1 MSKNILV
8 IILIC
13 VVIILLMTKP
23 TYNKNEIV
31 IKTDTVLSI
40 KTLTKYK
47 KGDSIPYK
55 IIVKDKIIIQDSI
68 KVTIHDTIRI
78 INEYLETKAYND
90 TIKID
95 SNIFYINDTIT
106 QNKII
111 ARKFAAKLQE
121 KTIYITNTIKPKKE
135 FVIGGDLR
143 NFNNVL
149 GASIGVGLKVPN
161 KGLVLINYGTQGYSV
176 GYYKKLF

>member
-1 MSKNILV
+1 MIKN
-8 IILIC
+8 LI
-13 VVIILLMTKP
+13 IILLLG
-23 TYNKNEIV
+23 IV
-31 IKTDTVLSI
+31 ILLLFTAPKYSKDTITIKKDTIFNV

-55 IIVKDKIIIQDSI
+55 IIVQDSVQI
-68 KVTIHDTIRI
+68 PVHDTIRI
-78 INEYLETKAYND
+78 INEHLQIKAYSD

-95 SNIFYINDTIT
+95 SNTFYIQDTIT

-111 ARKFAAKLQE
+111 GRGFEAKLQE
-121 KTIYITNTIKPKKE
+121 KTIYITKTIKPKTE
-135 FVIGGDLR
+135 FLIGGDLR

-149 GASIGVGLKVPN
+149 GASIGLGLKVPN
-161 KGLVLINYGTQGYSV
+161 KGLIIVNYGTQGYSL

>member
-1 MSKNILV
+1 MKNALV
-8 IILIC
+8 VILIAI
-13 VVIILLMTKP
+13 VIILLMTKP
-23 TYNKNEIV
+23 NYNKNEIV
-31 IKTDTVLSI
+31 LKTDTIINV

-47 KGDSIPYK
+47 KGDSIPYN
-55 IIVKDKIIIQDSI
+55 ILLQDSI
-68 KVTIHDTIRI
+68 YIPIHDTIRI
-78 INEYLETKAYND
+78 INEYLQTKAYND

-95 SNIFYINDTIT
+95 SNTFYIQDTIA

-111 ARKFAAKLQE
+111 GRGFQAKLQE
-121 KTIYITNTIKPKKE
+121 KTIYITKTIKPKNE
-135 FVIGGDLR
+135 FLIGGDLR

-161 KGLVLINYGTQGYSV
+161 KGLILMNYGTQGYSV

>member
-1 MSKNILV
+1 
-8 IILIC
+8 
-13 VVIILLMTKP
+13 MTKP
-23 TYNKNEIV
+23 NYNKNEIV
-31 IKTDTVLSI
+31 LKTDTIINI

-47 KGDSIPYK
+47 KGDFIPYN
-55 IIVKDKIIIQDSI
+55 ILLQDSI
-68 KVTIHDTIRI
+68 YIPIHDTIRI
-78 INEYLETKAYND
+78 INEYLQTKAYND

-95 SNIFYINDTIT
+95 SNTFYINDTIA

-111 ARKFAAKLQE
+111 GRGFQAKLQE
-121 KTIYITNTIKPKKE
+121 KTIYITKTIKPKSE
-135 FVIGGDLR
+135 FLIGGDLR

-161 KGLVLINYGTQGYSV
+161 KGLILMNYGTQGYSV

>member
-1 MSKNILV
+1 MKNALV
-8 IILIC
+8 VILIAI
-13 VVIILLMTKP
+13 VIILLMTKP
-23 TYNKNEIV
+23 NFNKNEI
-31 IKTDTVLSI
+31 ILKTDTIINV

-47 KGDSIPYK
+47 KGDSIPYN
-55 IIVKDKIIIQDSI
+55 ILLQDSI
-68 KVTIHDTIRI
+68 YIPIHDTIRI
-78 INEYLETKAYND
+78 INEYLQTKAYND

-95 SNIFYINDTIT
+95 SNTFYIQDTIA

-111 ARKFAAKLQE
+111 GRGFQAKLQE
-121 KTIYITNTIKPKKE
+121 KTIYITKTIKPKNE
-135 FVIGGDLR
+135 FLIGGDLR

-161 KGLVLINYGTQGYSV
+161 KGLILMNYGTQGYSV

>member
-1 MSKNILV
+1 MKNALV
-8 IILIC
+8 VILIAI
-13 VVIILLMTKP
+13 VIILLMTKP
-23 TYNKNEIV
+23 NYNKNEIV
-31 IKTDTVLSI
+31 LKTDTIINV

-47 KGDSIPYK
+47 KGDSIPYN
-55 IIVKDKIIIQDSI
+55 ILLQDSI
-68 KVTIHDTIRI
+68 YIPIHDTIRI
-78 INEYLETKAYND
+78 INEYLQTKAYND

-95 SNIFYINDTIT
+95 SNTFYINDTIA

-111 ARKFAAKLQE
+111 GRGFQAKLQE
-121 KTIYITNTIKPKKE
+121 KTIYITKTIKPKSE
-135 FVIGGDLR
+135 FLIGGDLR

-161 KGLVLINYGTQGYSV
+161 KGLILMNYGTQGYSV

>member
-1 MSKNILV
+1 MKNALV
-8 IILIC
+8 VILIAI
-13 VVIILLMTKP
+13 VIILLMTKP
-23 TYNKNEIV
+23 NYNKNEIV
-31 IKTDTVLSI
+31 LKTDTIINV

-47 KGDSIPYK
+47 KGDSIPYN
-55 IIVKDKIIIQDSI
+55 ILLQDSI
-68 KVTIHDTIRI
+68 YIPIHDTIRI
-78 INEYLETKAYND
+78 INEYLQTKAYND

-95 SNIFYINDTIT
+95 SNTFYINDTIA

-111 ARKFAAKLQE
+111 GRGFQAKLQE
-121 KTIYITNTIKPKKE
+121 KTIYITKTIKPKNE
-135 FVIGGDLR
+135 FLIGGDLR

-161 KGLVLINYGTQGYSV
+161 KGLILMNYGTQGYSV

>member
-1 MSKNILV
+1 MKNALV
-8 IILIC
+8 VILIAI
-13 VVIILLMTKP
+13 VIILLMTKP
-23 TYNKNEIV
+23 SYNKNEIV
-31 IKTDTVLSI
+31 LKTDTIINV

-47 KGDSIPYK
+47 KGDSIPYN
-55 IIVKDKIIIQDSI
+55 ILLQDSI
-68 KVTIHDTIRI
+68 YIPIHDTIRI
-78 INEYLETKAYND
+78 INEYLQTKAYND

-95 SNIFYINDTIT
+95 SNTCYINDTIA

-111 ARKFAAKLQE
+111 GRGFQAKLQE
-121 KTIYITNTIKPKKE
+121 KTIYITKTIKPKSE
-135 FVIGGDLR
+135 FLIGGDLR

-161 KGLVLINYGTQGYSV
+161 KGLILMNYGTQGYSV

>member
-1 MSKNILV
+1 MKNALV
-8 IILIC
+8 VILIAI
-13 VVIILLMTKP
+13 VIILLMTKP
-23 TYNKNEIV
+23 NYNKNEI
-31 IKTDTVLSI
+31 ILKTDTIINV

-47 KGDSIPYK
+47 KGDSIPYN
-55 IIVKDKIIIQDSI
+55 ILLQDSI
-68 KVTIHDTIRI
+68 YIPIHDTIRI
-78 INEYLETKAYND
+78 INEYLQTKAYND

-95 SNIFYINDTIT
+95 SNTFYIQDTIA

-111 ARKFAAKLQE
+111 GRGFQAKLQE
-121 KTIYITNTIKPKKE
+121 KTIYITKTIKPKNE
-135 FVIGGDLR
+135 FLIGGDLR

-161 KGLVLINYGTQGYSV
+161 KGLILMNYGTQGYSV

>member
-1 MSKNILV
+1 MKNALV
-8 IILIC
+8 VILIAI
-13 VVIILLMTKP
+13 VIILLMTKAS
-23 TYNKNEIV
+23 YNKNEIV
-31 IKTDTVLSI
+31 LKTDTIINV

-47 KGDSIPYK
+47 KGDSIPYN
-55 IIVKDKIIIQDSI
+55 ILLQDSI
-68 KVTIHDTIRI
+68 YIPIHDTIRI
-78 INEYLETKAYND
+78 INEYLQTKAYND

-95 SNIFYINDTIT
+95 SNTFYINDTIA

-111 ARKFAAKLQE
+111 GRGFQAKLQE
-121 KTIYITNTIKPKKE
+121 KTIYITKTIKPKSE
-135 FVIGGDLR
+135 FLIGGDLR

-161 KGLVLINYGTQGYSV
+161 KGLILMNYGTQGYSV

>member
-1 MSKNILV
+1 MKNALV
-8 IILIC
+8 IILIAI
-13 VVIILLMTKP
+13 VIILLMTKP
-23 TYNKNEIV
+23 NYNKNEI
-31 IKTDTVLSI
+31 ILKTDTIINV

-47 KGDSIPYK
+47 KGDSIPYN
-55 IIVKDKIIIQDSI
+55 ILLQDSI
-68 KVTIHDTIRI
+68 YIPIHDTIRI
-78 INEYLETKAYND
+78 INEYLQTKAYND

-95 SNIFYINDTIT
+95 SNTFYINDTIA

-111 ARKFAAKLQE
+111 GRGFQAKLQE
-121 KTIYITNTIKPKKE
+121 KTIYITKTIKPKNE
-135 FVIGGDLR
+135 FLIGGDLR

-161 KGLVLINYGTQGYSV
+161 KGLILMNYGTQGYSV

>member
-1 MSKNILV
+1 MKNALV
-8 IILIC
+8 VILIAI
-13 VVIILLMTKP
+13 VIILLMTKP

-31 IKTDTVLSI
+31 LKTDTIINV

-47 KGDSIPYK
+47 KGDSIPYN
-55 IIVKDKIIIQDSI
+55 ILLQDSI
-68 KVTIHDTIRI
+68 YIPIHDTIRI
-78 INEYLETKAYND
+78 INEYLQTKAYND

-95 SNIFYINDTIT
+95 SNTFYINDTIA

-111 ARKFAAKLQE
+111 GRGFQAKLQE
-121 KTIYITNTIKPKKE
+121 KTIYITKTIKPKSE
-135 FVIGGDLR
+135 FLIGGDLR

-161 KGLVLINYGTQGYSV
+161 KGLILMNYGTQGYSV